1 GYAQREIKKIVPSL
15 QEDTLTT
22 DQYVKK
28 ALQKLLK

>member
-1 GYAQREIKKIVPSL
+1 LK
-15 QEDTLTT
+15 EDTGLTT